1 MNIACDP
8 AQLELVLLNLAVNA
22 SDSMPEGGVLTLETR
37 LAAHNGAAQVTLT
50 VVDTG
55 AGMDSET
62 LRRCLELFFTTKP
75 VGEGV
80 GLGLRMAFGFMEQ
93 TGGKLQST
101 SEPVKGTR
109 VSLVFPQAEHGGNG
123 GLPLLSVALVGGDEL
138 VLLIEDEPGVC
149 EHVRG
154 VLAGLGH
161 RVAACETADAAIG

>member
-80 GLGLRMAFGFMEQ
+80 GLASGWR
-93 TGGKLQST
+93 S
-101 SEPVKGTR
+101 
-109 VSLVFPQAEHGGNG
+109 VSW
-123 GLPLLSVALVGGDEL
+123 S
-138 VLLIEDEPGVC
+138 
-149 EHVRG
+149 R
-154 VLAGLGH
+154 
-161 RVAACETADAAIG
+161 RAASFRARPNP